1 MAEKFNYEK
10 SKAELEQ
17 ILEELEQGEA
27 SIDTLA
33 KHVKRASEL
42 IRLCREKLRQT
53 DQEVQNILKDVDK
66 EEPR

>member
-10 SKAELEQ
+10 AKAELEE
-17 ILEELEQGEA
+17 ILEELEQGES

-42 IRLCREKLRQT
+42 IRLCREKLRMT
-53 DQEVQNILKDVDK
+53 EQEVQGILKDFEK

>member
-17 ILEELEQGEA
+17 ILEELEHGEA

-53 DQEVQNILKDVDK
+53 DQEVQNIFKDVDK

>member
-17 ILEELEQGEA
+17 ILEELELGEA

-42 IRLCREKLRQT
+42 IHLCREKLRQT
-53 DQEVQNILKDVDK
+53 DQEVQKILKDVDK
-66 EEPR
+66 EEQK